1 MWLLYGVGC
10 GMLYQYVK
18 KTNLGGGHSITE
30 QPLAQQ
36 QQAQFRCTQLEDVV
50 EYNAIPISNLY
61 IIRSLLLTIFV
72 SVLDHVRCSTWAQS
86 ESGDRKFS
94 Q

>member
-1 MWLLYGVGC
+1 MGLGR

-18 KTNLGGGHSITE
+18 KANLGGGHSITE

-36 QQAQFRCTQLEDVV
+36 QQAQFRCTQLKDVV

-61 IIRSLLLTIFV
+61 IIP
-72 SVLDHVRCSTWAQS
+72 
-86 ESGDRKFS
+86 
-94 Q
+94 

>member
-1 MWLLYGVGC
+1 MGLGRSI
-10 GMLYQYVK
+10 LYQYVK
-18 KTNLGGGHSITE
+18 KANLGVHSITE

-61 IIRSLLLTIFV
+61 IIP
-72 SVLDHVRCSTWAQS
+72 
-86 ESGDRKFS
+86 
-94 Q
+94 

>member
-1 MWLLYGVGC
+1 MGLGR

-18 KTNLGGGHSITE
+18 KANLVEGHPITE

-50 EYNAIPISNLY
+50 EYNAIPIPNLY
-61 IIRSLLLTIFV
+61 IIP
-72 SVLDHVRCSTWAQS
+72 
-86 ESGDRKFS
+86 
-94 Q
+94 

>member
-1 MWLLYGVGC
+1 MGFGH

-18 KTNLGGGHSITE
+18 KANLGGGHSITE

-36 QQAQFRCTQLEDVV
+36 QQAQLRCTQLEDIV

-61 IIRSLLLTIFV
+61 IIP
-72 SVLDHVRCSTWAQS
+72 
-86 ESGDRKFS
+86 
-94 Q
+94 